1 MAIAACF
8 FTASLTNSTNP
19 KLINLHRS
27 FHLSSSR
34 HLHPR
39 LSLPSPSPCPAYLGH
54 HRYNDH
60 RLPLFIPSSSGG
72 DGGIHNHPPPN
83 GGGGGG
89 DSSDNNNQD
98 GDGGSAEDK
107 NREEA
112 MMVLVEAKRSVE
124 SLPQDLAAAIRAG
137 RIPGAV
143 VSRFFELENSRFLRW
158 LMKFDGFRERLL
170 ADDLF
175 LAKVGMECG
184 VGMFTKT
191 AAEYERRR
199 ENFFNELEVVFADV
213 VMAIIADFMLVFLP
227 APTVS
232 LRSPL
237 AGNAGP
243 IAKFFHNCPDNA
255 FQVALAGTSYS
266 LLQRLGAIARNG
278 AKLFV
283 VGTTSS
289 LVGTAVTNALINAR
303 KAVDKSSAGEVE
315 NVPILS
321 TSVAYGVYMA
331 VSSNLRY
338 QILAGVVEQ
347 RILEP
352 MLHQHKLML
361 GALCFAVRTGNTFL
375 GSLLWV
381 DYARLIGIQKA
392 NEEHKE
398 STD

>member
-39 LSLPSPSPCPAYLGH
+39 LSLPSPSPSPCPAYLGH

-83 GGGGGG
+83 GGGGG
-89 DSSDNNNQD
+89 DSSDNNNHD

-112 MMVLVEAKRSVE
+112 MMVLVEAKRS
-124 SLPQDLAAAIRAG
+124 DTR
-137 RIPGAV
+137 AV

-158 LMKFDGFRERLL
+158 LMQFDGFRERLL

-213 VMAIIADFMLVFLP
+213 LVFIFSLGDGHNCRFHACFLP

-255 FQVALAGTSYS
+255 FQSFARQILITGGSRWNFLFTLTEIRCYSSKFFIFCS
-266 LLQRLGAIARNG
+266 LLIKNLNSH
-278 AKLFV
+278 AK
-283 VGTTSS
+283 SM
-289 LVGTAVTNALINAR
+289 
-303 KAVDKSSAGEVE
+303 
-315 NVPILS
+315 
-321 TSVAYGVYMA
+321 SVLMWICYCSVMEQ
-331 VSSNLRY
+331 SFLL
-338 QILAGVVEQ
+338 LA
-347 RILEP
+347 P
-352 MLHQHKLML
+352 PPH
-361 GALCFAVRTGNTFL
+361 
-375 GSLLWV
+375 W
-381 DYARLIGIQKA
+381 
-392 NEEHKE
+392 
-398 STD
+398 